1 MVDSLTMSTLPV
13 RARGPRSP
21 EDDAIFRARR
31 RERRL
36 RQEIAVR
43 AAVCVLILA
52 FNETFDIGASRAA
65 DPAIRTA
72 AVLGLLLNVPYY
84 FAARFGRGS
93 RAQAY
98 GRMLI
103 DVALVTGG
111 LYGAGGLAAAPYVA
125 VYTIVP
131 VYAGTVLSGTACG
144 VATMAATLS
153 YLLVVALQRGG
164 ALPATGVPGPQDWPV
179 AAFNLFLLNV
189 VGALT
194 VILSEAYRQS
204 RRRLGALY
212 QELERAYDASS
223 KLNAEIQRAARLHVL
238 GEVVAGVAHEIGNA
252 LQSGVL
258 ALELARSKV
267 AGAAPDALQELDR
280 VDYACVT
287 AMRIVR
293 SVLQTARQTPEETV
307 PVSLAEVARR
317 TVELKGY
324 DLRREGIIVQL
335 DFPKAFPLVVGN
347 PFRFQQVLLNLVTNA
362 QDALRGGRHAR
373 VIAIVGSSEEGR
385 ATVEVQDSGPGIPEA
400 ILPRL
405 FEPFYT
411 TKPHGTGLGLAIS
424 ADIVRG
430 CGGEISARNRPE
442 GGAVFRVTLPVARPV
457 VGEVRALAPVPRS
470 EAAIPAS
477 VPTGAT
483 PKR

>member
-1 MVDSLTMSTLPV
+1 
-13 RARGPRSP
+13 
-21 EDDAIFRARR
+21 
-31 RERRL
+31 
-36 RQEIAVR
+36 
-43 AAVCVLILA
+43 
-52 FNETFDIGASRAA
+52 
-65 DPAIRTA
+65 
-72 AVLGLLLNVPYY
+72 
-84 FAARFGRGS
+84 
-93 RAQAY
+93 
-98 GRMLI
+98 
-103 DVALVTGG
+103 
-111 LYGAGGLAAAPYVA
+111 
-125 VYTIVP
+125 
-131 VYAGTVLSGTACG
+131 
-144 VATMAATLS
+144 
-153 YLLVVALQRGG
+153 VVALQRGG

-252 LQSGVL
+252 LQGGVL

-293 SVLQTARQTPEETV
+293 NVLQTARQTPEETV

-373 VIAIVGSSEEGR
+373 VITIVGSSEEGR

-430 CGGEISARNRPE
+430 CGGEISARNHPE

-483 PKR
+483 PRR

>member
-1 MVDSLTMSTLPV
+1 MSTLPV

-21 EDDAIFRARR
+21 EDDARFRAQR

-43 AAVCVLILA
+43 AAVSILILA
-52 FNETFDIGASRAA
+52 FNEAVDIGASAAA

-72 AVLGLLLNVPYY
+72 ALFGLLLNLPYY
-84 FAARFGRGS
+84 LAARSGRRL

-103 DVALVTGG
+103 DVALLTGG
-111 LYGAGGLAAAPYVA
+111 LYSAGGLAAAPYVA
-125 VYTIVP
+125 IYTIVP

-144 VATMAATLS
+144 VASLAATLG
-153 YLLVVALQRGG
+153 YLLVVVLQRGG
-164 ALPATGVPGPQDWPV
+164 VLPSTGTPGPQDWTV
-179 AAFNLFLLNV
+179 AAFNLLLLNV

-194 VILSEAYRQS
+194 AILSEAYRRS
-204 RRRLGALY
+204 RRRLATLY
-212 QELERAYDASS
+212 QELERAYDESS

-252 LQSGVL
+252 LQGGVL
-258 ALELARSKV
+258 ALEMARSKV
-267 AGAAPDALQELDR
+267 AGAAPDAVRELDR
-280 VDYACVT
+280 IDYACAT

-293 SVLQTARQTPEETV
+293 SVLETARQTSDEKAL
-307 PVSLAEVARR
+307 VSLAEVARR
-317 TVELKGY
+317 TIELKGY
-324 DLRREGIIVQL
+324 GLRREGIVVQL
-335 DFPKAFPLVVGN
+335 DFPRDFPLVVGN
-347 PFRFQQVLLNLVTNA
+347 LFRLQQVLLNLVNNA
-362 QDALRGGRHAR
+362 QDALPAGSRAR

-385 ATVEVQDSGPGIPEA
+385 ATVEVQDTGPGIPEA

-405 FEPFYT
+405 FKPFYT

-424 ADIVRG
+424 ADIVRE

-442 GGAVFRVTLPVARPV
+442 GGAVFRVTLPVARP
-457 VGEVRALAPVPRS
+457 APVIGDVPAVAPRPRS
-470 EAAIPAS
+470 EAAILAS
-477 VPTGAT
+477 PRTGSSS
-483 PKR
+483 RH